1 MRWRS
6 CAGPK
11 PSIIENSFVVMSI
24 KALNFAFNCGIQNS
38 GAKFV
43 LIALANYA
51 DENNLA
57 YPSRETLA
65 AKTAFSVRAVQNHL
79 NWLVENG
86 YIITNRR
93 KNGIHQILTN
103 VYEINLEAEKK
114 PDRKDPENKT
124 GADSALGQE
133 TQKPSADFDKSLV
146 QISTK
151 PSADFDKSLVQIST
165 KPSADFDKKPSAD
178 FDKSLVQIS
187 TKPSADFDKSLVQ
200 ISTKPSA
207 DFDKSL
213 VQIST
218 KPSADFDKKPSA
230 DSAHNTKALKGLNQS
245 NTTKGSEPHAPA
257 PAQEN
262 FRGEIFDEP
271 TTAELEFFEKCL
283 NGLKVRFKTPIRL
296 KNETEWL
303 EPIGFWWENEATAEN
318 LLEIFDVKNEIRVR
332 KHETWQMTPRILESC
347 FGTLEA
353 LKIELERVKNGVEKN
368 AKSNGNFNRKRTPA
382 EVILS
387 RDFSR
392 YDAPFD
398 KNG

>member
-178 FDKSLVQIS
+178 
-187 TKPSADFDKSLVQ
+187 
-200 ISTKPSA
+200 
-207 DFDKSL
+207 
-213 VQIST
+213 
-218 KPSADFDKKPSA
+218 
-230 DSAHNTKALKGLNQS
+230 SAHNTKALKGLNQS

-283 NGLKVRFKTPIRL
+283 
-296 KNETEWL
+296 
-303 EPIGFWWENEATAEN
+303 TA
-318 LLEIFDVKNEIRVR
+318 
-332 KHETWQMTPRILESC
+332 
-347 FGTLEA
+347 
-353 LKIELERVKNGVEKN
+353 
-368 AKSNGNFNRKRTPA
+368 
-382 EVILS
+382 
-387 RDFSR
+387 
-392 YDAPFD
+392 
-398 KNG
+398 

>member
-133 TQKPSADFDKSLV
+133 TQ
-146 QISTK
+146 
-151 PSADFDKSLVQIST
+151 
-165 KPSADFDKKPSAD
+165 
-178 FDKSLVQIS
+178 
-187 TKPSADFDKSLVQ
+187 KPSADFDKSLVQ